1 MPEIIA
7 RTSCPICG
15 EPEQVVK
22 INKNGNLYMYCDNRC
37 SVRFNPRESRQA
49 IDLLRI
55 GRTATV
61 KNMILVPVCGQNF
74 EQNASKNAKN
84 GQKTQK
90 NNIFEVKNDGQSTS
104 YGRNTI
110 IGRADEQHPGV
121 AANKPARGLLD
132 WLLDDDDDN

>member
-1 MPEIIA
+1 MGEIIA

-15 EPEQVVK
+15 EPEQNIK

-49 IDLLRI
+49 IDQLRT
-55 GRTATV
+55 GAAAKV
-61 KNMILVPVCGQNF
+61 KNMVLVPVYVQNS
-74 EQNASKNAKN
+74 EKNASKNAKN

-90 NNIFEVKNDGQSTS
+90 NNIFEVKNDEQSRD

-110 IGRADEQHPGV
+110 IGRADEQHSGV